1 MLYARVNA
9 IKGEPSGIEEG
20 ISRFRDEALPFVQ
33 HAPAFMGGLLLID
46 RSGGR
51 AMGLLVWDSEAN
63 RDATDAGMQRVRDE
77 ASQAMGAPAPEVR
90 LYEVP
95 VYDLR
100 HRAASR
106 QKANGDDRSNSH
118 LAWTRSD

>member
-77 ASQAMGAPAPEVR
+77 ASQAMGAPAPEVPLRSAGLRPQAIER
-90 LYEVP
+90 L
-95 VYDLR
+95 
-100 HRAASR
+100 AAGR
-106 QKANGDDRSNSH
+106 PMEMPAR
-118 LAWTRSD
+118 TRI